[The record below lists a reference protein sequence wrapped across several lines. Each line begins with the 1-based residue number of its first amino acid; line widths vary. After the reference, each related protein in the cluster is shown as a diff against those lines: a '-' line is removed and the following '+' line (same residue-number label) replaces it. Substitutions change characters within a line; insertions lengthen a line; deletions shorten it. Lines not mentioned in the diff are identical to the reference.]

1 MMEERLTMDDGTV
14 TPAAAG
20 VEPAAQPPGEPVNA
34 TSSFSDLFPVP
45 SRPTLEAPVLLAID
59 TCTQR
64 SSVALRDA
72 FTLRAECSWE
82 SDRHHTAAVSIQIR
96 RLMQSCSITP
106 EQIGA
111 VAVAIGPGSFTGV
124 RCGLAIAKGMA
135 VARNIPLI
143 GVSAF
148 EVIVSAQP
156 KHHMPVFA
164 LVEAGRG
171 RSAVCRYEWHG
182 DTLHAVPPWTIQ
194 RWQEFANTI
203 DTPAWVCGD
212 LSPALAALLEMR
224 ATLAPASYNLR
235 RAGFLA
241 ELGYARWQNAETDD
255 PLSLMPIYP
264 PES

>member
-1 MMEERLTMDDGTV
+1 MGDETV
-14 TPAAAG
+14 TPAVADT
-20 VEPAAQPPGEPVNA
+20 EPAARPPDEPLSV
-34 TSSFSDLFPVP
+34 TSAPAELFLA
-45 SRPTLEAPVLLAID
+45 PTKPTPEAPVLLAID

-96 RLMQSCSITP
+96 RLMQSSGITP
-106 EQIGA
+106 AQIGA

-135 VARNIPLI
+135 VARSISLI

-156 KHHMPVFA
+156 RHHMPVYA
-164 LVEAGRG
+164 LVEAGRS

-182 DTLHAVPPWTIQ
+182 ESLHAIPPWTIQ
-194 RWQEFANTI
+194 RWQDFANAI
-203 DTPAWVCGD
+203 DAPAWVCGD
-212 LSPALAALLEMR
+212 LSPVLAQMLEAR

-241 ELGYARWQNAETDD
+241 ELGYVRWQNAETDD

-264 PES
+264 PEN

>member
-1 MMEERLTMDDGTV
+1 MEDQLTMQDGTV
-14 TPAAAG
+14 PLDVAG
-20 VEPAAQPPGEPVNA
+20 AEPVTQHPGEPLSA
-34 TSSFSDLFPVP
+34 TPSYAEIPPVFSK
-45 SRPTLEAPVLLAID
+45 PTPEAPVLLAID

-72 FTLRAECSWE
+72 FSLRAECSWE
-82 SDRHHTAAVSIQIR
+82 SDRHHTAAVSAQIR
-96 RLMQSCSITP
+96 RLMQACNIGP
-106 EQIGA
+106 AQIGA
-111 VAVAIGPGSFTGV
+111 VAVSIGPGSFTGV

-135 VARNIPLI
+135 VARNIPLV

-148 EVIVSAQP
+148 EVIATAQP
-156 KHHMPVFA
+156 KSQMPVFA

-182 DTLHAVPPWTIQ
+182 DTLHAIPPWTIQ
-194 RWQEFANTI
+194 RWQEFANSVTG
-203 DTPAWVCGD
+203 PAWVCGD
-212 LSPALAALLEMR
+212 LSSALATLLQAR
-224 ATLAPASYNLR
+224 ATLAPAPYNLR

-241 ELGYARWQNAETDD
+241 ELGYARWQNAETDN